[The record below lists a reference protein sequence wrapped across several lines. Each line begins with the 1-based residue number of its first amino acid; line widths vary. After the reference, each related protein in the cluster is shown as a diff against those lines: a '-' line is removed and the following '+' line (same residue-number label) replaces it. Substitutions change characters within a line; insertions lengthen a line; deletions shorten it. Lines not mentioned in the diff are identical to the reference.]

1 MPISQILLTANSGG
15 GGGGT
20 PSINIYGWVSSMNE
34 GSTNTVTVDYENYPP
49 TTIYWQIVNDG
60 TANADFVADEPGG
73 AQLGN
78 FQISGTGSTNF
89 SWTTTEDL
97 TTEGNENY
105 LLQVGTFLGG
115 TNLLNETLTI
125 TDTSITPPTP
135 TYTLTPDADN
145 VDEGSTLTF
154 NVGGTNIVNG
164 TYYWTME
171 TSAGD
176 FGANNGLVTITNNE
190 GSFTVTPD
198 TDTTTEGAET
208 FTVSLRADSIAGDIL
223 VTSDPVT
230 INDTSLTPATYTLT
244 PAADN
249 VDEGSSLEFTVG
261 GTNIPDGNYSWVIE
275 TSSGDFTTT
284 FGTVSITSNSGT
296 FSVTPD
302 ADDTTEGPG
311 SFTVSLRIGLLE
323 PNLVTSD
330 SVTINDT
337 SLDPPEP
344 TYTLTALGSLASAT
358 SVDEGSSAAFE
369 VGGTN
374 IIDGTYYWTIE
385 SNSEDFATSNG
396 EFSITS
402 NTGSFFVVPTTDDT
416 TEGEQT
422 FTVSIRSVSITGT
435 VLATSDP
442 FTINDTSLTPEPTYE
457 VTPAANNVDEGSSL
471 EFTVSGTNITN
482 GTYYWTIQDN
492 ISDFD
497 TSSGEVTI
505 TDNAGSFT
513 VTPSADA
520 TTEGSE
526 TFTVSLREGSIA
538 GIILANST
546 SVTINDTS
554 LDPEPPFSLQF
565 NQPQGDYLSTPASTD
580 WNLGTSW
587 TIEFWLKANSSGD
600 GSANMTGGIWGL
612 LNQEGWAATNAINI
626 AISDSKLVVGQ
637 GAQYDD
643 VRYTEPTPAQ
653 WTHVAIVNDA
663 GTQKVFYNGVEQT
676 KVSGTFGTANYTNS
690 TDSLAIGNISG
701 GNNSFDGKMAMVRIS
716 NTAKYAAAFTSTVT
730 YGVESDTRLFL
741 DLGYPLSDTSYYELN
756 NVSVVANN
764 LTTIFISK
772 SAYPN
777 LDKQVRVGNT
787 VTKVSDSTTC
797 IVTAAVFTADPDNWG
812 VDVSPGWGGVT
823 TVNFTGARHTI
834 VNNGTTVSEEFPN
847 TFTGLVHPFSGGT
860 LGLTYCLANDPRF
873 AESAA
878 IPIGARITSNIAGFG
893 IRTVTDSLVTGGN
906 RFISYNPTGLTG
918 VTSTSHVFNF
928 YW

>member
-1 MPISQILLTANSGG
+1 MPITQILLTSGSG
-15 GGGGT
+15 SPT
-20 PSINIYGWVSSMNE
+20 PAINIYGWVSSMNE
-34 GSTNTVTVDYENYPP
+34 GSTNTVTVGYEDYPP
-49 TTIYWQIVNDG
+49 TTIYWQISNDG
-60 TANADFVADEPGG
+60 TANADWLDGTIPSGSIE
-73 AQLGN
+73 
-78 FQISGTGSTNF
+78 ISGTGTDTF
-89 SWTTTEDL
+89 SWTTAEDL
-97 TTEGNENY
+97 TTEGNQNY
-105 LLQVGTFLGG
+105 LLQVGTTLGG
-115 TNLLNETLTI
+115 NNLLNQTLTI

-135 TYTLTPDADN
+135 TYTLTSAADN
-145 VDEGSTLTF
+145 VDEGSSLTF
-154 NVGGTNIVNG
+154 TVGGTDVPDG
-164 TYYWTME
+164 TYYWTIE
-171 TSAGD
+171 TNADNFLFESGSTAL
-176 FGANNGLVTITNNE
+176 FGTT
-190 GSFTVTPD
+190 GSNLSTFVVYPNAD
-198 TDTTTEGAET
+198 ATTEGTET
-208 FTVSLRADSIAGDIL
+208 FTVALRSVSTSGTIL

-230 INDTSLTPATYTLT
+230 INDTSLTP
-244 PAADN
+244 
-249 VDEGSSLEFTVG
+249 
-261 GTNIPDGNYSWVIE
+261 
-275 TSSGDFTTT
+275 
-284 FGTVSITSNSGT
+284 
-296 FSVTPD
+296 
-302 ADDTTEGPG
+302 
-311 SFTVSLRIGLLE
+311 
-323 PNLVTSD
+323 
-330 SVTINDT
+330 
-337 SLDPPEP
+337 PEP
-344 TYTLTALGSLASAT
+344 TYTLTALGSEASET
-358 SVDEGSSAAFE
+358 SVDEGSSATFE

-374 IIDGTYYWTIE
+374 IVDGTYYWTIE

-422 FTVSIRSVSITGT
+422 FTVSIRSVSTTGT

-442 FTINDTSLTPEPTYE
+442 FTINDTSLDPITYE

-471 EFTVSGTNITN
+471 EFTVSGTNIPDD
-482 GTYYWTIQDN
+482 TYYWTIETG
-492 ISDFD
+492 SSEFAT
-497 TSSGEVTI
+497 TSGSFSI
-505 TDNAGSFT
+505 TSNAGSFT
-513 VTPSADA
+513 VTPTADES
-520 TTEGSE
+520 TEGAD
-526 TFTVSLREGSIA
+526 TFTLVIRSGSIT
-538 GIILANST
+538 GTELIFPT
-546 SVTINDTS
+546 SPVTINDTS

-587 TIEFWLKANSSGD
+587 TIEFWLNANSSGD

-701 GNNSFDGKMAMVRIS
+701 GNNYFDGKMAMVRIS

-730 YGVESDTRLFL
+730 YGVEADTRLFL

-756 NVSVVANN
+756 NVSVVTNT

-787 VTKVSDSTTC
+787 VTNTSDSTTC
-797 IVTAAVFTADPDNWG
+797 IVTAPVFTADPSNWG
-812 VDVSPGWGGVT
+812 VDVSPGWGGVA

-847 TFTGLVHPFSGGT
+847 TFTGLVHPYGGGT
-860 LGLTYCLANDPRF
+860 FGTTYCLETDPRL
-873 AESAA
+873 AEATA
-878 IPIGARITSNIAGFG
+878 IPNGARITSNIAGFG
-893 IRTVTDSLVTGGN
+893 TRTVTGNQPDGSGGRIITYDN
-906 RFISYNPTGLTG
+906 TGLTG
-918 VTSTSHVFNF
+918 NTSTSHVFNF

>member
-1 MPISQILLTANSGG
+1 
-15 GGGGT
+15 
-20 PSINIYGWVSSMNE
+20 
-34 GSTNTVTVDYENYPP
+34 
-49 TTIYWQIVNDG
+49 
-60 TANADFVADEPGG
+60 
-73 AQLGN
+73 
-78 FQISGTGSTNF
+78 
-89 SWTTTEDL
+89 
-97 TTEGNENY
+97 
-105 LLQVGTFLGG
+105 
-115 TNLLNETLTI
+115 
-125 TDTSITPPTP
+125 
-135 TYTLTPDADN
+135 
-145 VDEGSTLTF
+145 
-154 NVGGTNIVNG
+154 
-164 TYYWTME
+164 
-171 TSAGD
+171 
-176 FGANNGLVTITNNE
+176 
-190 GSFTVTPD
+190 
-198 TDTTTEGAET
+198 
-208 FTVSLRADSIAGDIL
+208 

-230 INDTSLTPATYTLT
+230 INDTSLDPETTYTLT

-275 TSSGDFTTT
+275 TGAEDFTTT
-284 FGTVSITSNSGT
+284 FGTVTVTSNSGT

-311 SFTVSLRIGLLE
+311 SFTVSLRTGLLE

-344 TYTLTALGSLASAT
+344 TYQIAPRAL
-358 SVDEGSSAAFE
+358 
-369 VGGTN
+369 
-374 IIDGTYYWTIE
+374 
-385 SNSEDFATSNG
+385 
-396 EFSITS
+396 
-402 NTGSFFVVPTTDDT
+402 
-416 TEGEQT
+416 
-422 FTVSIRSVSITGT
+422 
-435 VLATSDP
+435 
-442 FTINDTSLTPEPTYE
+442 
-457 VTPAANNVDEGSSL
+457 NVNEGSSL
-471 EFTVSGTNITN
+471 IIDVSGTNIPDDTYFWTVETN
-482 GTYYWTIQDN
+482 AG
-492 ISDFD
+492 DFG
-497 TSSGEVTI
+497 TSSGEVEI
-505 TDNAGSFT
+505 TNNAGSFT
-513 VTPSADA
+513 VTPDADA

-526 TFTVSLREGSIA
+526 TFTVSLRSVSIT
-538 GIILANST
+538 GTVLATTDNDI
-546 SVTINDTS
+546 TINDTS

-587 TIEFWLKANSSGD
+587 TIEFWLNANSSGD

-787 VTKVSDSTTC
+787 VTNTSDSTTC
-797 IVTAAVFTADPDNWG
+797 IVTAPVFTADPDNWG
-812 VDVSPGWGGVT
+812 VNVSPGWGGVT

-847 TFTGLVHPFSGGT
+847 TFTGLVHPYSGGT
-860 LGLTYCLANDPRF
+860 FGTTYCLVDDPRL
-873 AESAA
+873 AEATA

-893 IRTVTDSLVTGGN
+893 TRTVAGNQLDLNGGRTITYDN
-906 RFISYNPTGLTG
+906 TGLTG
-918 VTSTSHVFNF
+918 NTSTSHVFNF

>member
-15 GGGGT
+15 GG
-20 PSINIYGWVSSMNE
+20 PFLSIYGYVSSMNE
-34 GSTNTVTVDYENYPP
+34 GSTNTVNVDYANYPP
-49 TTIYWQIVNDG
+49 TTIYWQIVND
-60 TANADFVADEPGG
+60 TTTNADWVTAEPNGMP
-73 AQLGN
+73 LGD
-78 FQISGTGSTNF
+78 FYIEGTGTTSF
-89 SWTTTEDL
+89 SWTTAEDL
-97 TTEGNENY
+97 TTEGDQTYY
-105 LLQVGTFLGG
+105 LNVGSALSGNDLFNGLFTV
-115 TNLLNETLTI
+115 

-230 INDTSLTPATYTLT
+230 INDTSLTPPEPTYTLT

-249 VDEGSSLEFTVG
+249 VDEGSSLTFTVG
-261 GTNIPDGNYSWVIE
+261 GTDVPDGTYYWTIE
-275 TSSGDFTTT
+275 TNAGDFSTGSGEVSVTNSSGSFT
-284 FGTVSITSNSGT
+284 
-296 FSVTPD
+296 VTPY
-302 ADDTTEGPG
+302 DDSTTEGAET
-311 SFTVSLRIGLLE
+311 FTVSLRSTSITGTILA
-323 PNLVTSD
+323 TSD

-587 TIEFWLKANSSGD
+587 TIE
-600 GSANMTGGIWGL
+600 
-612 LNQEGWAATNAINI
+612 
-626 AISDSKLVVGQ
+626 LVKRQ
-637 GAQYDD
+637 QF
-643 VRYTEPTPAQ
+643 R
-653 WTHVAIVNDA
+653 
-663 GTQKVFYNGVEQT
+663 
-676 KVSGTFGTANYTNS
+676 
-690 TDSLAIGNISG
+690 
-701 GNNSFDGKMAMVRIS
+701 
-716 NTAKYAAAFTSTVT
+716 
-730 YGVESDTRLFL
+730 
-741 DLGYPLSDTSYYELN
+741 
-756 NVSVVANN
+756 
-764 LTTIFISK
+764 
-772 SAYPN
+772 
-777 LDKQVRVGNT
+777 
-787 VTKVSDSTTC
+787 
-797 IVTAAVFTADPDNWG
+797 
-812 VDVSPGWGGVT
+812 
-823 TVNFTGARHTI
+823 
-834 VNNGTTVSEEFPN
+834 
-847 TFTGLVHPFSGGT
+847 
-860 LGLTYCLANDPRF
+860 
-873 AESAA
+873 
-878 IPIGARITSNIAGFG
+878 
-893 IRTVTDSLVTGGN
+893 
-906 RFISYNPTGLTG
+906 
-918 VTSTSHVFNF
+918 
-928 YW
+928 